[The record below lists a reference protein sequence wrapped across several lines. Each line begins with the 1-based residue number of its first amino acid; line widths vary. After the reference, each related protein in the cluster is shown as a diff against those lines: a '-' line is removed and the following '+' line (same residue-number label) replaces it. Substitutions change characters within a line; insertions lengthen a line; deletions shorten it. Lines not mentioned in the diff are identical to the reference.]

1 MSDDP
6 QVVFEEWPAAGGRKV
21 GVARL
26 NRPRQLNAITLV
38 MCELLRDRL
47 RQWAS
52 DDDIVAV
59 FLEGGGQKGFSAGGD
74 VAEVV
79 RQVRAGGPRR
89 FVYGDSFFEVEY
101 QLDRMIHEYPKPFI
115 AWIHGVCMGGG
126 LGLAAGASTR
136 IVTEQVR
143 MAMPEIH
150 IGLFPDVGGGF
161 FLNRVPGH
169 AGTVMA
175 LTGLT
180 INEADAIYAGL
191 ADAFIAR
198 ELRDDFIGQLLALP
212 WSGRAAIDQGEV
224 GRLASRFHRRCKAGL
239 PLSNLQ
245 AYADALRFIGGQP
258 DAVGVRDA
266 LILAAQEDPWFEAP
280 ANSLAKGSPTGA
292 CVSFEYLKRSKRLS
306 LAEVL
311 ALDLVLAR
319 QFQRHHDF
327 PEGVRALLID
337 KDRKPVWSP
346 PAFSDVSDALVAAHF
361 EPLHAGPHGR

>member
-1 MSDDP
+1 MNDEP
-6 QVVFEEWPAAGGRKV
+6 QVLFEEWPTAGGRKV

-47 RQWAS
+47 RAWRS
-52 DDDIVAV
+52 DEDIVAV
-59 FLEGGGQKGFSAGGD
+59 LLEGAGEKGFSAGGD

-89 FVYGDSFFEVEY
+89 YVYGDSFFEVEY

-150 IGLFPDVGGGF
+150 IGLFPDVGGGY

-175 LTGLT
+175 LTGLA
-180 INEADAIYAGL
+180 INEADAVYAGL

-198 ELRDDFIGQLLALP
+198 ELRDDFLSQLLALA
-212 WSGRAAIDQGEV
+212 WSGEPAVDQAEV
-224 GRLASRFHRRCKAGL
+224 RRLAGRFHRRCKAGL

-258 DAVGVRDA
+258 DAIGVRDA
-266 LILAAQEDPWFEAP
+266 LAVAAQEDPWFEAP

-292 CVSFEYLKRSKRLS
+292 LVSFEYLRRSRLLS
-306 LAEVL
+306 LAQVL
-311 ALDLVLAR
+311 ALDGVLAQ
-319 QFQRHHDF
+319 QFQRHADF

-337 KDRKPVWSP
+337 KDRKPAWSP
-346 PAFSDVSDALVAAHF
+346 ARFEEVTPDLIARHF
-361 EPLHAGPHGR
+361 APVHPVRGAP